1 MRAMLLV
8 YSLSVIF
15 LLVYV
20 IIYSFTFPNQRYKLN
35 MDSTEKNNEVMT
47 TKVSSETYYNSDD
60 GFKYY
65 SIINSVDYSGMG
77 IWDEMVEH
85 TDPFSKKLY
94 KRGEGRSIRDA
105 TIERDKKML
114 RLIRQHMPDK

>member
-1 MRAMLLV
+1 
-8 YSLSVIF
+8 
-15 LLVYV
+15 
-20 IIYSFTFPNQRYKLN
+20 
-35 MDSTEKNNEVMT
+35 MDTAEKNADV
-47 TKVSSETYYNSDD
+47 KLSAQTYYNSDD

-77 IWDEMVEH
+77 IWDNMVEQ
-85 TDPFSKKLY
+85 TDPLSKKVY

-114 RLIRQHMPDK
+114 GLIRQHMPDK

>member
-1 MRAMLLV
+1 MQA
-8 YSLSVIF
+8 
-15 LLVYV
+15 
-20 IIYSFTFPNQRYKLN
+20 
-35 MDSTEKNNEVMT
+35 
-47 TKVSSETYYNSDD
+47 SESYYNSDN

-77 IWDEMVEH
+77 IWDDMVEH
-85 TDPFSKKLY
+85 TEPLSGKIY

-114 RLIRQHMPDK
+114 RLIR

>member
-1 MRAMLLV
+1 
-8 YSLSVIF
+8 
-15 LLVYV
+15 
-20 IIYSFTFPNQRYKLN
+20 
-35 MDSTEKNNEVMT
+35 MDSAEKKKSGEIAAYQEVQA
-47 TKVSSETYYNSDD
+47 SESYYNSDN

-77 IWDEMVEH
+77 IWDDMVEH
-85 TDPFSKKLY
+85 TEPLSGKIY

-114 RLIRQHMPDK
+114 RLIR

>member
-1 MRAMLLV
+1 
-8 YSLSVIF
+8 
-15 LLVYV
+15 
-20 IIYSFTFPNQRYKLN
+20 
-35 MDSTEKNNEVMT
+35 MDSAEKNNEVMT

-85 TDPFSKKLY
+85 TDPFSQKLY

-114 RLIRQHMPDK
+114 KLIRQHMPDK